1 MSIETY
7 ETELTPESPVSFV
20 GVSQETIATQ
30 REEWIKKLE
39 ELQAVLE
46 KLNGDIVRTQQQ
58 MAMLSGAVQSCDF
71 FLQNAPASQD
81 A

>member
-1 MSIETY
+1 MSSESTVD
-7 ETELTPESPVSFV
+7 LTGISP
-20 GVSQETIATQ
+20 ETIATQ

>member
-1 MSIETY
+1 MSNDTHEAVMNPAPTVDF
-7 ETELTPESPVSFV
+7 TAVSM
-20 GVSQETIATQ
+20 ETIATQ
-30 REEWIKKLE
+30 RDGWIKKLE

-46 KLNGDIVRTQQQ
+46 KLNGDVVRTQQQ

-71 FLQNAPASQD
+71 FLQNAQVSQD